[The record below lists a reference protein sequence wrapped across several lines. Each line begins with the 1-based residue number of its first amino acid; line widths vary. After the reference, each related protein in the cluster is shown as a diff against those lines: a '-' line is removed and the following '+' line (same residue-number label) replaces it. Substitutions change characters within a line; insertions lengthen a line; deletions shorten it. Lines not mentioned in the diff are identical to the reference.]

1 MYDNDKN
8 SLLYQ
13 ALLCD
18 DGTGDILQQMRLLHA
33 KASAEIQEEERRKK
47 RRMAI
52 TEASASQS
60 LVGGDE

>member
-1 MYDNDKN
+1 
-8 SLLYQ
+8 
-13 ALLCD
+13 
-18 DGTGDILQQMRLLHA
+18 MRLLHA

-60 LVGGDE
+60 LVGGEE